1 VDHRSTR
8 EQISEPLTGTRSRLP
23 HVPADLATKE
33 KLGVLLREHGCL
45 VIDSL
50 FSDSLATVRLEL
62 ERVLAAG
69 RLGDN
74 DFDGYATRRVFDPLA
89 RTRVLD
95 NLLLHDLLAAT
106 VNEVIGPAQLGMTV
120 VSEIGP
126 GQAAQRLHRD
136 ASVYPLPP
144 GANPVMVNTI
154 WAIDDFT
161 ADNGATLL
169 APGSHLEATRP
180 AAYDRARLVPA
191 EMGAGSVLVYDG
203 RLVHG
208 AGRNLTSSVRLGLI
222 IEHVVRWLRP
232 GENHSLTVPREIAA
246 TLPARLQ
253 ELLGYNQHGSYFG
266 FVAGRPPR
274 DWLIEN
280 FGSGGERPDPANVS

>member
-1 VDHRSTR
+1 VDHPSTR
-8 EQISEPLTGTRSRLP
+8 EQISEPLTDPGSRLP
-23 HVPADLATKE
+23 RVPADLATKE
-33 KLGVLLREHGCL
+33 RLGVLLREHGCV

-50 FSDSLATVRLEL
+50 FSDSLATVRSEL

-95 NLLLHDLLAAT
+95 KLLLHDLLAAT
-106 VNEVIGPAQLGMTV
+106 VNALIGPAQLGMTV
-120 VSEIGP
+120 LTEIGP

-144 GANPVMVNTI
+144 GTGPVMVNTI

-161 ADNGATLL
+161 ADNGATIV

-180 AAYDRARLVPA
+180 AAYDPARLVPA

-208 AGRNLTSSVRLGLI
+208 AGSNDTSSGRVGLI

-232 GENHSLTVPREIAA
+232 GDNHSLTVPPEVAVA
-246 TLPARLQ
+246 LPARLQ

-274 DWLIEN
+274 DWLIDN
-280 FGSGGERPDPANVS
+280 FGSRGKRPDPAAES